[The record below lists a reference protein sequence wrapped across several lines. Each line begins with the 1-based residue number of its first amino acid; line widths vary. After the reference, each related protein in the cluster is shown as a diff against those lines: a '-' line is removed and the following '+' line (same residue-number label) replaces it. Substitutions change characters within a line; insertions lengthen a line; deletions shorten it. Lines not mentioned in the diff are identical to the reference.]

1 MQARKRQHRA
11 LEFASFGFLL
21 HRQESP
27 YSSPPVTSE
36 EVETSMYF
44 GGLFFFIFI
53 HPVRSE
59 CNWPCILLGV
69 ETKISE

>member
-1 MQARKRQHRA
+1 MQVRKKQHTA
-11 LEFASFGFLL
+11 LEFARFGLLL

-27 YSSPPVTSE
+27 YDSPPVLTE

-53 HPVRSE
+53 HPVRCE
-59 CNWPCILLGV
+59 CYWPRILLGV